1 MDHERL
7 CRNVV
12 DEMKQIADK
21 GLSTA
26 NIDIAYKLVDMY
38 KDLKNV
44 EYWERKGEYYDEV
57 LDQMRSGEGGYSMG
71 MDDEGYSMRRHRD
84 SRGRYA
90 RDGGREDYDRGN
102 SYRGGSYND
111 GHSMMRRGGYSR
123 ADGGDDYD
131 RYMENKQAYRSGEK
145 TADCKRRMLDAME
158 AHLGGLA
165 DEVLELARDAD
176 CAEEREALS
185 RFADK
190 IKKM

>member
-1 MDHERL
+1 
-7 CRNVV
+7 
-12 DEMKQIADK
+12 MKQIADK

-26 NIDIAYKLVDMY
+26 NIEIAYKLVDMY
-38 KDLKNV
+38 KDLKEV
-44 EYWERKGEYYDEV
+44 EYWDCKTEYYDEV
-57 LDQMRSGEGGYSMG
+57 LRQMRSGESSYSMG
-71 MDDEGYSMRRHRD
+71 TDDDGYSMRRHRD
-84 SRGRYA
+84 SMGRYS
-90 RDGGREDYDRGN
+90 RDGGRDNFD
-102 SYRGGSYND
+102 RGGSYNN
-111 GHSMMRRGGYSR
+111 GHSMRRGGYSR

-131 RYMENKQAYRSGEK
+131 RYMENKHAYRSGEK

>member
-1 MDHERL
+1 MIEHEHEKM

-12 DEMKQIADK
+12 SEMNSIADR
-21 GLSTA
+21 GLTSG
-26 NIDIAYKLVDMY
+26 NIETAYKLVDMY
-38 KDLKNV
+38 KDFKNV
-44 EYWERKGEYYDEV
+44 EYWEQKREYYDEV
-57 LDQMRSGEGGYSMG
+57 LKQMRSGEGGYSMAE
-71 MDDEGYSMRRHRD
+71 DDGNSMRRHRD
-84 SRGRYA
+84 SRGRYS
-90 RDGGREDYDRGN
+90 RDSGRDDYERGG

-111 GHSMMRRGGYSR
+111 GNSMRRGYSR
-123 ADGGDDYD
+123 ADGGDDYE
-131 RYMENKQAYRSGEK
+131 RYMETKHAYRSGDK

-165 DEVLELARDAD
+165 DEVMELARDAD